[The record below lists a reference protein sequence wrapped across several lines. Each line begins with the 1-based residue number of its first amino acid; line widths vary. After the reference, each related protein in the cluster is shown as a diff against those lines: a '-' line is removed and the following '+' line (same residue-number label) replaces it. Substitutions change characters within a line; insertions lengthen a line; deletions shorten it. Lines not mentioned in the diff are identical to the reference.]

1 MEWEVGAGR
10 CKFLYIKWLT
20 NKVLLCNTK
29 NYIQYLMINHD
40 ENLKKN
46 VYIYMHD

>member
-10 CKFLYIKWLT
+10 CKFLYIEWLN

-40 ENLKKN
+40 EKEILKKN
-46 VYIYMHD
+46 VYIYA